1 MVRVGQHIHISVPAT
16 SANLG
21 PGFDTLGVALDWC
34 NNFDFIIEQQGVH
47 IEGCDSRFCNT
58 DNLTYR
64 SFCRAAEYIG
74 MKFSGLRII
83 HDCTIPVAR
92 GLGSSATCIVAGV
105 TAAMR
110 FAGKRENVQ
119 TILDI
124 ATSIEGHP
132 DNIAPA
138 VCGGW
143 CVSKLIDNHVHV
155 LPIQV
160 KNNYNMLALIPP
172 FTLSTE
178 QARRVLPKKVSMAD
192 AVSNIANVSWL
203 IAALSNGADNVL
215 SHGFNDNLHQPYRS
229 TLIEGYDSIMSVLQS
244 HKSVL
249 GAYLSGA
256 GPTIMAITPPVTDIT
271 DLVNTISS
279 QHPQWK
285 LKCLSPL
292 HKTN

>member
-1 MVRVGQHIHISVPAT
+1 MVKVGQHIHVSVPAT

-34 NNFDFIIEQQGVH
+34 NNFDFIIEPEGVH
-47 IEGCDSRFCNT
+47 IDGCDSRFCNT

-74 MKFSGLRII
+74 LKCSGLRII

-105 TAAMR
+105 KAAMC
-110 FAGKRENVQ
+110 FAGREYEVQ

-143 CVSKLIDNHVHV
+143 CVSKLVDNHVGV
-155 LPIQV
+155 LPIAV
-160 KNNYNMLALIPP
+160 KNDYRMLALIPP

-178 QARRVLPKKVSMAD
+178 QARSVLPKSVPMAD

-203 IAALSNGADNVL
+203 IAALNSGADDVL
-215 SHGFNDNLHQPYRS
+215 SHGFNDYLHQPYRS
-229 TLIEGYDSIMSVLQS
+229 SLIEGYDAIMSVLRS

-256 GPTIMAITPPVTDIT
+256 GPTIMAVLRPEAETG
-271 DLVNTISS
+271 DLDNAISALA
-279 QHPQWK
+279 PKWDK
-285 LKCLSPL
+285 KYLSVL
-292 HKTN
+292 YKK